1 MSILFLLPTAIIGI
15 ICVIL
20 IVIQTKKRPT
30 SEYEP
35 LLQENGTR
43 LSYDSVSKETNN
55 SILNVHPYDSTNNHT
70 SITTETCIDHSGEP
84 TTLSQN
90 ERSFGQIPS
99 AGTWKRDLA
108 GKSLTKFIVLILFL
122 LFSCVVVSFS
132 YYIYYWSFSLPNTH
146 IGYAYCTV
154 AVK

>member
-15 ICVIL
+15 VCVIL

-35 LLQENGTR
+35 LLQENETR
-43 LSYDSVSKETNN
+43 LSYDSVSKEANN
-55 SILNVHPYDSTNNHT
+55 SILNVHPYDSTTNHK

-84 TTLSQN
+84 TLSQN

-132 YYIYYWSFSLPNTH
+132 YYNIMGHSVFQTH
-146 IGYAYCTV
+146 T
-154 AVK
+154 